1 MRSFSETGRIELTDT
16 GETSRQAGAEGATAP
31 ETLRPKDRGG
41 QDILERGA
49 LDASADGIAISGER
63 TEGATFF
70 RLRQHGAGGVCIFTS

>member
-1 MRSFSETGRIELTDT
+1 MTDT
-16 GETSRQAGAEGATAP
+16 GETGREAGAEGATAP
-31 ETLRPKDRGG
+31 ETLRPKDRVG

-70 RLRQHGAGGVCIFTS
+70 RPRSAECRGRLHLHVFRENGPGFFV

>member
-1 MRSFSETGRIELTDT
+1 MTDT

-63 TEGATFF
+63 TEGATSF
-70 RLRQHGAGGVCIFTS
+70 RPVFAGSRSRLHLHVFR